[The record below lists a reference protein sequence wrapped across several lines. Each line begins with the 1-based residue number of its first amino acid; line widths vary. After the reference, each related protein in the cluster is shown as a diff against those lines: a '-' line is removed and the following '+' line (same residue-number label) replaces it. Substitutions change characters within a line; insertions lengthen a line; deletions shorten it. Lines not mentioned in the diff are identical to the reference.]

1 MQYVFNIQ
9 KITEKSFVLLKK
21 ISQQLLVACIV
32 WMKETKAIRP
42 DTQLLRTTRQQAYKR
57 IAHTISGSG
66 FLFSMF
72 CEVSYALCKH

>member
-1 MQYVFNIQ
+1 
-9 KITEKSFVLLKK
+9 
-21 ISQQLLVACIV
+21 
-32 WMKETKAIRP
+32 MKETKAIRP